1 MDDRDEND
9 EGVDKLAHQMEI
21 AEYKLR
27 IAELEFEVLR
37 EKQANRDWAER
48 YSVNISLKRGQAKE
62 NEFLRKKLEYRR
74 NWSKVLTEEII
85 RLNRLIEENCSFNE
99 GPVEVCE
106 HGIIVVEGGVAICDE
121 CREKY

>member
-1 MDDRDEND
+1 MDDEREDDGE
-9 EGVDKLAHQMEI
+9 VDKLAQEVVL

-48 YSVNISLKRGQAKE
+48 YSVNISLKRDQE
-62 NEFLRKKLEYRR
+62 NENAFLRKRLEYRR
-74 NWSKVLTEEII
+74 NWSKVLTEKII
-85 RLNRLIEENCSFNE
+85 RLHSLIEENCSFNE

-106 HGIIVVEGGVAICDE
+106 HGIIVIEGGVAICDE